1 VTDAVPVALACV
13 AAFGAGLVDA
23 VAGGGG
29 LVQLPAL
36 LVLFP
41 SASVPALLGTNKV
54 ASVAGTT
61 AALVRYLRHDVPIPW
76 RSIGPATALAGTGA
90 VLGARLA
97 ARLPTTW
104 MRPAVLV
111 LLIGVAAWTLARR
124 ELGRVRTA
132 ATDRP
137 LATAG
142 LGLALGVYDGFFGPG
157 TGTFLLFG
165 LVALLGLDFLA
176 ASASAKVVNVATNVA
191 AIGAF
196 VVGGHVRWD
205 LAVAMAACNL
215 AGSRIGSGLAL
226 AHGAPLVRRVFLGVV
241 AALVLRLSWDLR
253 PS

>member
-13 AAFGAGLVDA
+13 AAFAAGLVDA

-41 SASVPALLGTNKV
+41 DAPVPLLLGTNKV
-54 ASVAGTT
+54 ASVAGTA
-61 AALVRYLRHDVPIPW
+61 AALARYLRHGVRIPW
-76 RSIGPATALAGTGA
+76 RSVAPAAGLAGLGA
-90 VLGARLA
+90 VAGARLA
-97 ARLPTTW
+97 TRLPAGW
-104 MRPAVLV
+104 MRPLVLV
-111 LLIGVAAWTLARR
+111 LLLAVGTWTLARR
-124 ELGRVRTA
+124 DAGRSSPDTPPRPWA
-132 ATDRP
+132 AAA
-137 LATAG
+137 LG
-142 LGLALGVYDGFFGPG
+142 LGLGLYDGFFGPG

-165 LVALLGLDFLA
+165 VVALLGLDFLA

-196 VVGGHVRWD
+196 VLVGQVRWD

-215 AGSRIGSGLAL
+215 AGSRVGSGLAL
-226 AHGAPLVRRVFLGVV
+226 AHGAPLVRRMFLAVV
-241 AALVLRLSWDLR
+241 AALVVRLSWDLW